1 MHMLTLP
8 GADERQSVWNKYLF
22 PVVAIKFDFCN
33 VVCYILAKQ
42 NQITRDD
49 FPASTFLQNS

>member
-1 MHMLTLP
+1 MLTLP
-8 GADERQSVWNKYLF
+8 GADERQSVWNAYLF
-22 PVVAIKFDFCN
+22 PVVAIKLDFCN